1 MREKIKYQ
9 LHHNHFKTYE
19 FYKHGP
25 FDIIFLL
32 SSRELPFEGSKFN
45 MISIL
50 LKEIQ
55 VVVK

>member
-9 LHHNHFKTYE
+9 LHHFKTYE
-19 FYKHGP
+19 LHKHGP